1 MNTTQPK
8 FSLCCNQGKIQLP
21 FLTDCPQILQNL
33 YFKHDA
39 RRKIDATI
47 NQGNAPPTFIM
58 CGENYHR
65 IGSLIPS
72 EGSTPK
78 FAQLYIYD
86 TENEVSNRMHVVRM
100 EPSSNELSNS
110 IVNDLKDMLDQYNPY
125 AQAYRMVRDKIESS
139 AFHEVKLRL
148 LGKRGHDARR
158 YNLPSA
164 SEVAALIVGDFD
176 SADAERDIIVETQ
189 SGLLRRVSVVSPAYL
204 PLQYP
209 LLFPRGEDGYR
220 DDIALNDRSNSV
232 SNKRHKVSMREFMA
246 FRIQQRTVESGTI
259 LGSKRLFLQL
269 VVDFF
274 STLESARLAY
284 IRMHQKE
291 LRADIYKGLSEAY
304 LRGENNSSRKGKR
317 VILPATFIN
326 GARYMIQFYQDA
338 MAICRWAG
346 YPDLFVTFTCNQN
359 WIEITRFLKGQGLKP
374 EDRPDIVCRVF
385 KIKLDQFIKEIKQG
399 KVFGKVKS
407 VMYTIE
413 FQKRGLPHAHILIF
427 LHPDY
432 KYPNPEDIDKII
444 SAEIPDENED
454 PVLYS
459 YVSSLMI
466 HGPCG
471 VFNPTA
477 SCMENGKCTR
487 HFPKKFND
495 RTSNDKDGY
504 PLYKRRD
511 NGRVVRKGKNDVD
524 NRFVVPYNPYLMKR
538 YKAHINVEWCNQSR
552 SIKYL
557 FKYINKGHDRV
568 TASFYGAEAE
578 NYDEIKMYYDCRY
591 LSPCEAVWRIF
602 MFDVHFRE
610 PAVERLPIHLPNEQI
625 VFFDGDEPLESVVE
639 RPHVQRSNGELYYLR
654 ILLNIIKGPSSY
666 TELRTIN
673 NMVYPTFRDACYAI
687 GMLDDDK
694 EYIDDLQ
701 LDEDDLKNFALVEIE
716 NKLRSSN
723 KSLADFPTMPFPNMS
738 LLPQIQN
745 RLIYDELNYDRSALV
760 AEHLELLSSLNDE
773 QRVIYDKIIA
783 RVNEN
788 CSGLFFV
795 YGYGGTGKTYIWR
808 TLSAALRSKG
818 EIVLTVA
825 SSGIASLLI
834 PGGRTAHSRFA
845 IPFKVHE
852 ESTCN
857 IACESPL
864 AELIMKAKLI
874 IWDEAPMIHKHCFE
888 AVHQSLKDILSQSDP
903 ENENKPFGG
912 KIVVC
917 GGDFRQILPVVPKG
931 TRQQVVSASINSS
944 HLWQH
949 CEVLTLTKN
958 MRLSSTSSNCEELKN
973 FSDWV
978 LSIGDGTNGDDN
990 DGVMDIEIP
999 DDLLIKPLGNHLASI
1014 VEETYPN
1021 LLANIM
1027 DSEYLQQRAILAP
1040 TNEIVDKVN
1049 DYMLSLVP
1057 EDEKV
1062 YLSFD
1067 SPCTANE
1074 SVDSHHDI
1082 HTPEFLNTITSS
1094 GLPNHELKL
1103 KKGVHVMLL
1112 RNIDQSNGL
1121 CNGTRLTI
1129 TRLGNRVLEAKI
1141 ISGSN
1146 VGQKVFIPRLSL
1158 TPSDSRIPFH
1168 FQRRQFPIV
1177 LSFAMT
1183 INKSQGQSIQNVG
1196 LYLEKPIF
1204 SHGQLYVAISRVTS
1218 RKGLKILIVD
1228 KEGNTS
1234 KNTTNVVYKEVFQNL
1249 R

>member
-1 MNTTQPK
+1 M
-8 FSLCCNQGKIQLP
+8 SG
-21 FLTDCPQILQNL
+21 
-33 YFKHDA
+33 
-39 RRKIDATI
+39 KIDATI

-78 FAQLYIYD
+78 FAQLYICD

-110 IVNDLKDMLDQYNPY
+110 I

-164 SEVAALIVGDFD
+164 SEVAALIVGEFD

-220 DDIALNDRSNSV
+220 DDIALNDRSNSI

-326 GARYMIQFYQDA
+326 GARYMIQIYQDA

-399 KVFGKVKS
+399 KVFSKVKS
-407 VMYTIE
+407 VIMGSVRGTSLKKSMIEHLTI
-413 FQKRGLPHAHILIF
+413 KTA
-427 LHPDY
+427 
-432 KYPNPEDIDKII
+432 
-444 SAEIPDENED
+444 
-454 PVLYS
+454 
-459 YVSSLMI
+459 I
-466 HGPCG
+466 H
-471 VFNPTA
+471 
-477 SCMENGKCTR
+477 STR
-487 HFPKKFND
+487 E
-495 RTSNDKDGY
+495 RIMAGY
-504 PLYKRRD
+504 
-511 NGRVVRKGKNDVD
+511 
-524 NRFVVPYNPYLMKR
+524 VVPYNPYLMKR

-568 TASFYGAEAE
+568 TASFYGVEAE

-602 MFDVHFRE
+602 MFDVHLRE

-639 RPHVQRSNGELYYLR
+639 RPHVQRSKFLAWMEANSTYNEAKGLTYAEFPTKFVWKQPLRAWTPRKKGFSVGRIHYVAPGSGELYYLR

-694 EYIDDLQ
+694 EYIDGIEEASQWGFAKFLRNMFTTLLLSNQMARPENVWDKTWHFLSDNILRMQRTLLQREDLQ

-773 QRVIYDKIIA
+773 QKVIYDKIIA

-795 YGYGGTGKTYIWR
+795 YGYGGTGKPYIWR

-857 IACESPL
+857 IACESHL
-864 AELIMKAKLI
+864 AGLIMKAKLI

-1103 KKGVHVMLL
+1103 KKGVPVMLL

-1141 ISGSN
+1141 ISDSN

-1183 INKSQGQSIQNVG
+1183 INKSQGQSLQNVG